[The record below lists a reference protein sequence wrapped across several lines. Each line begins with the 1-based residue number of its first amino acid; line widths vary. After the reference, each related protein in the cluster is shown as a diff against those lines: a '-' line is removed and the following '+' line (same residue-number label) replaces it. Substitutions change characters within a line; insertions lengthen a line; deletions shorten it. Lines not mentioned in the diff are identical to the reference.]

1 MSTLAKKRKILA
13 LVVASKNTGTCNFTC
28 ICIGS
33 GSFVKNAYAT
43 FHSVYLGTMVP
54 QQSPRVDVFFIQ
66 VQYFSAM

>member
-13 LVVASKNTGTCNFTC
+13 LVVASLNIGNFTC

-43 FHSVYLGTMVP
+43 LNSYSSGT
-54 QQSPRVDVFFIQ
+54 
-66 VQYFSAM
+66 ALT